1 MAYNSTTT
9 VITIVITISL
19 WKYPDS
25 GTTSMQ
31 GMSIGFQNDTQ
42 SESFLTYM
50 SIDLKFYSVEQLVII
65 IVRYYKLIT
74 IST

>member
-19 WKYPDS
+19 WKYSDS

-50 SIDLKFYSVEQLVII
+50 SIDLKFYII
-65 IVRYYKLIT
+65 LNFT
-74 IST
+74 PLNS